1 MLFAQFV
8 LMSAIPSQLY
18 TISKYINVSL
28 GGGDCIGIYISQRH
42 KLYIF
47 NVRRPCNMTTEDYHG
62 KGMSEKQL
70 KDLYRVAVSID
81 EKVDEILEGIHDL
94 ADAENGRLY
103 RAYDWGCDMEEADH
117 E

>member
-1 MLFAQFV
+1 MLFAQYV

-18 TISKYINVSL
+18 TISKYISVSVS
-28 GGGDCIGIYISQRH
+28 GGHCDGIYISKRH
-42 KLYIF
+42 KLYIC
-47 NVRRPCNMTTEDYHG
+47 NARCLCNMTTEDYHA
-62 KGMSEKQL
+62 KGMSEEQL
-70 KDLYRVAVSID
+70 KDLYRIAVSID

-103 RAYDWGCDMEEADH
+103 QAYDWGCDMGESDH